1 MTKSEEKAKFDK
13 ELRLQAKAYH
23 TKLTREIVKIWGSN
37 ALNDLDITKIGKILL
52 GSKYLGTFPQD
63 KAKFK
68 PGYFIINVD
77 KSGFPGSHWCSLF
90 VDSKKNMY
98 MYDSFARPSKK
109 LLPYLYDMAKK
120 KDYKLINVN
129 GKSDQH
135 KNSFICGP
143 LSIAWLKA
151 VEKFSIDSA
160 RHI

>member
-1 MTKSEEKAKFDK
+1 MTTKAKFDK
-13 ELRLQAKAYH
+13 ELRLQTKAYH
-23 TKLTREIVKIWGSN
+23 NKLTKEIVKEWGSS
-37 ALNDLDITKIGKILL
+37 ALNDLEVTKIGKILL

-77 KSGFPGSHWCSLF
+77 REGSIGSHWCSLF

-98 MYDSFARPSKK
+98 MYDSFARPSRK
-109 LLPYLYDMAKK
+109 LLPYLYKNAKDK
-120 KDYKLINVN
+120 GFKLIDVN
-129 GKSDQH
+129 KKSDQH

-143 LSIAWLKA
+143 ISLSFLKS
-151 VEKFSIDSA
+151 VEKFGIEAA